1 MDKSSIITF
10 AIPVFFLMILLELAY
25 GLLKGKNTYRV
36 NDTFT
41 SISIGLISRLPVIL
55 NLGFQGAIF
64 VYFADRYSINL
75 MPVNELMTWAIAFVM
90 YDFFY
95 YWMHRLHHEYR
106 FLWATH
112 VVHHHGEDYNLAT
125 ALRQTSTG
133 FLWKWIFF
141 LPMIIVGIP
150 AEVFVS
156 VAGVNLVYQFWVHTR
171 HIGHLGWI
179 EKIFVTPMNHRVH
192 HAKNKEYIDAN
203 YGGVFILW
211 DRFFGTYIP
220 ERSDIK
226 PVYGTVSKLNSWN
239 PIWANFQVFYQMLQ
253 DTINT
258 KKMSDKFKIWF
269 SRTNWKPIDI
279 VDLSS
284 EDQIT
289 NFAKKY
295 NPKIKSE
302 VNYFAILQL
311 IMLTIASSIILFTI
325 ELQDRSDTY
334 AFAIILIMQ
343 ATFTGMLLQGKSF
356 SFKSFFIFSLLLLF
370 LIGFIPIIDM
380 NLLASKVF
388 LMQCV
393 INTSLISVALIKDN
407 GLRAFPIND

>member
-393 INTSLISVALIKDN
+393 INTSLISVALIKDS

>member
-141 LPMIIVGIP
+141 LPMIIVGVP
-150 AEVFVS
+150 GEVFVS

-171 HIGHLGWI
+171 HVGHLGWI

-226 PVYGTVSKLNSWN
+226 PLYGTVSKLNSWN

-393 INTSLISVALIKDN
+393 INTSLISVALIKDS